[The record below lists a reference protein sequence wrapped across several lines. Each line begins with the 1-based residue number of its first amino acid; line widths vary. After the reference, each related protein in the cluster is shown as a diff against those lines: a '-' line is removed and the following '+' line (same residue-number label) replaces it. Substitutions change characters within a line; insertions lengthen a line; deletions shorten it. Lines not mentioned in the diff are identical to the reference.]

1 MVFRA
6 RLGSFGLGW
15 FVEMAVRRAVG
26 LSAAG
31 FVAMRVVFARSLVF
45 VMACGGFILMAAVVA
60 AASALALAYL
70 ERVMMGSRGLMA
82 VSAGF
87 LLRRVCSW
95 MGRRD

>member
-1 MVFRA
+1 
-6 RLGSFGLGW
+6 
-15 FVEMAVRRAVG
+15 MAVRRAVG

-31 FVAMRVVFARSLVF
+31 FLVAVRVVVRFLIF
-45 VMACGGFILMAAVVA
+45 VVACGGGGFLTAAVVV
-60 AASALALAYL
+60 AASALALADL